1 MLRHSHHFLYR
12 PPTPFHPQFLPHPHK
27 STHFTIHPMYPTTLV
42 KKNDLSTRQDSC
54 VKNIDW
60 IQSPN
65 TLYYRT
71 AYFCS
76 NIFDSMSCYFFSF
89 SGQGLPLWH
98 MLILS
103 NRTQSVISD
112 DMVCEKS
119 SWRYQTQWPS
129 SKITPHPQSSKF
141 TPRPQCS
148 HLVRE
153 DGDHQTP
160 LWPAVG
166 FWTHDLRK

>member
-1 MLRHSHHFLYR
+1 MLRQSHHFLYR
-12 PPTPFHPQFLPHPHK
+12 PPTPFHPQLLPHPHK
-27 STHFTIHPMYPTTLV
+27 CTHFTIYPRYPTTLV
-42 KKNDLSTRQDSC
+42 NKNGVSPQDRTGC

-60 IQSPN
+60 IQSLN

-76 NIFDSMSCYFFSF
+76 NIFDSMSRYFVFSF

-112 DMVCEKS
+112 DMVREKS
-119 SWRYQTQWPS
+119 SWRYRT
-129 SKITPHPQSSKF
+129 
-141 TPRPQCS
+141 
-148 HLVRE
+148 L
-153 DGDHQTP
+153 
-160 LWPAVG
+160 
-166 FWTHDLRK
+166 